1 MDKDHKILLDA
12 LGFDPTD
19 LDTGRAYRIQTRSR
33 VLDDADPRARRPRSG
48 RPRGPLL
55 PSRQQEPEVKDNV
68 LDLLIY
74 LFENYMSADDEPRP
88 DRDVLKLELD
98 KAGFA
103 EPDIER
109 ALEWLDGLSGEQL
122 GKVAE
127 ATARAVRVFSSQEL
141 LRLDTDV
148 RGYLM
153 YLENVRILSG
163 TQREL
168 VIDRLMALEADE
180 IDIEQ
185 VKWVVLM
192 VLFSQPGQESAYAQ
206 MEDLVFEER
215 SDALH

>member
-1 MDKDHKILLDA
+1 M
-12 LGFDPTD
+12 
-19 LDTGRAYRIQTRSR
+19 
-33 VLDDADPRARRPRSG
+33 
-48 RPRGPLL
+48 
-55 PSRQQEPEVKDNV
+55 KDNV

-88 DRDVLKLELD
+88 DRMTLKVELD

-103 EPDIER
+103 ELDIDR
-109 ALEWLDGLSGEQL
+109 ALEWLDGLAGGQL

-127 ATARAVRVFSSQEL
+127 ATARAVRIFSRQEL
-141 LRLDTDV
+141 QRLDTDA

>member
-1 MDKDHKILLDA
+1 
-12 LGFDPTD
+12 
-19 LDTGRAYRIQTRSR
+19 
-33 VLDDADPRARRPRSG
+33 
-48 RPRGPLL
+48 
-55 PSRQQEPEVKDNV
+55 VKDNV

-74 LFENYMSADDEPRP
+74 LFENYMSTDDEPRP
-88 DRDVLKLELD
+88 DQNTLKLELD

-103 EPDIER
+103 EPDIGR
-109 ALEWLDGLSGEQL
+109 ALEWLDGLSGAQL

-127 ATARAVRVFSSQEL
+127 ATVRAVRVFSGQEI

-153 YLENVRILSG
+153 YLENLRILSG
-163 TQREL
+163 AQREL

>member
-1 MDKDHKILLDA
+1 M
-12 LGFDPTD
+12 
-19 LDTGRAYRIQTRSR
+19 
-33 VLDDADPRARRPRSG
+33 
-48 RPRGPLL
+48 
-55 PSRQQEPEVKDNV
+55 KDNI

-74 LFENYMSADDEPRP
+74 LFENYMSTDDAPRP
-88 DRDVLKLELD
+88 DRNTLKVELD
-98 KAGFA
+98 RAGFA
-103 EPDIER
+103 EPDIDR

-127 ATARAVRVFSSQEL
+127 ATARAVRVFSGHEL
-141 LRLDTDV
+141 QRLDTDV

-153 YLENVRILSG
+153 YLENLRILSAG
-163 TQREL
+163 EREL

-215 SDALH
+215 RDALH

>member
-1 MDKDHKILLDA
+1 M
-12 LGFDPTD
+12 G
-19 LDTGRAYRIQTRSR
+19 
-33 VLDDADPRARRPRSG
+33 
-48 RPRGPLL
+48 
-55 PSRQQEPEVKDNV
+55 
-68 LDLLIY
+68 
-74 LFENYMSADDEPRP
+74 ADDEPRP
-88 DRDVLKLELD
+88 DRATLKIELD

-103 EPDIER
+103 EADVER

-127 ATARAVRVFSSQEL
+127 ATARAVRIFSGQEL

-148 RGYLM
+148 RGYLL

-163 TQREL
+163 TQREI
-168 VIDRLMALEADE
+168 VIDR
-180 IDIEQ
+180 

-192 VLFSQPGQESAYAQ
+192 VLFNQPGQESAYAQ

>member
-1 MDKDHKILLDA
+1 M
-12 LGFDPTD
+12 
-19 LDTGRAYRIQTRSR
+19 
-33 VLDDADPRARRPRSG
+33 
-48 RPRGPLL
+48 
-55 PSRQQEPEVKDNV
+55 KDNV

-88 DRDVLKLELD
+88 DRSTLKIELD

-127 ATARAVRVFSSQEL
+127 ATARAVRIFSGQEL

-163 TQREL
+163 NAARTGHRPADGARGRRNRHRTGEMGRFDGAVQPTRPGIRVRADGRPGL
-168 VIDRLMALEADE
+168 RRAL
-180 IDIEQ
+180 
-185 VKWVVLM
+185 
-192 VLFSQPGQESAYAQ
+192 
-206 MEDLVFEER
+206 
-215 SDALH
+215 

>member
-1 MDKDHKILLDA
+1 
-12 LGFDPTD
+12 
-19 LDTGRAYRIQTRSR
+19 
-33 VLDDADPRARRPRSG
+33 
-48 RPRGPLL
+48 
-55 PSRQQEPEVKDNV
+55 VKDNV

-74 LFENYMSADDEPRP
+74 LFENYMSADDDPRP
-88 DRDVLKLELD
+88 DRGTLTLELE

-109 ALEWLDGLSGEQL
+109 ALEWLDGLSGGQL

-127 ATARAVRVFSSQEL
+127 STARAIRVFSGHEL
-141 LRLDTDV
+141 ARLDTDV

-153 YLENVRILSG
+153 YLENLGILSSA
-163 TQREL
+163 QREL
-168 VIDRLMALEADE
+168 VIDRLMALDADE
-180 IDIEQ
+180 IDIDQ

>member
-1 MDKDHKILLDA
+1 
-12 LGFDPTD
+12 
-19 LDTGRAYRIQTRSR
+19 
-33 VLDDADPRARRPRSG
+33 
-48 RPRGPLL
+48 
-55 PSRQQEPEVKDNV
+55 VKDNV

-74 LFENYMSADDEPRP
+74 LFENYMSTDDEPRP
-88 DRDVLKLELD
+88 DRNTLKVELE

-127 ATARAVRVFSSQEL
+127 AAVRVFSSQEL
-141 LRLDTDV
+141 VRLDTDV

-163 TQREL
+163 TEREL

>member
-1 MDKDHKILLDA
+1 M
-12 LGFDPTD
+12 
-19 LDTGRAYRIQTRSR
+19 
-33 VLDDADPRARRPRSG
+33 
-48 RPRGPLL
+48 
-55 PSRQQEPEVKDNV
+55 KDNV

-74 LFENYMSADDEPRP
+74 VFENTMSADEEPRP
-88 DRDVLKLELD
+88 DRRTLRLALER
-98 KAGFA
+98 AGFA
-103 EPDIER
+103 EPDVER
-109 ALEWLDGLSGEQL
+109 ALEGLDGRAGEQP

-127 ATARAVRVFSSQEL
+127 ATARAVRVFNGQEL

-148 RGYLM
+148 RGYLLH
-153 YLENVRILSG
+153 LENLRILSG

-206 MEDLVFEER
+206 MEDLVFEEQ

>member
-1 MDKDHKILLDA
+1 MRSALILRTSISWVV
-12 LGFDPTD
+12 G
-19 LDTGRAYRIQTRSR
+19 TGSEPQTVSSMMLILELEGH
-33 VLDDADPRARRPRSG
+33 VQAAPGAASPESVG
-48 RPRGPLL
+48 A
-55 PSRQQEPEVKDNV
+55 EVKDNV

-88 DRDVLKLELD
+88 DRDTLKIELD

-103 EPDIER
+103 ERDIDR
-109 ALEWLDGLSGEQL
+109 ALQWLDGLSGDQL

-127 ATARAVRVFSSQEL
+127 ATARAVRVFSSQEVV
-141 LRLDTDV
+141 RLDTDV

-153 YLENVRILSG
+153 YLENVKILSAAE
-163 TQREL
+163 REL